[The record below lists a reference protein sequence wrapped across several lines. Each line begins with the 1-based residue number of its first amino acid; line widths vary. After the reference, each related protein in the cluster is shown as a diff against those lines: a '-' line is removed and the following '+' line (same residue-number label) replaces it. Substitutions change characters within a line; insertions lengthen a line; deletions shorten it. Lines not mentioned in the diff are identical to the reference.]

1 MIWIIALVCLAG
13 GFGFGLYLTSRNHSC
28 FWRRAAHRKLPD
40 IEKSLSEGLLQKRE
54 HYEEKVEA
62 EHREIEEKISQDHAS
77 KLQTLEESYQNQAA
91 RLKENLEK
99 SQQDTTESYCRR
111 IKEQESSYKDQ
122 IAAMS
127 KDFEKEKDG
136 LSQNF
141 QKFVDEIN
149 GKKAA
154 LTNEIEAFE
163 QRQAAIIERF
173 KRDEEARK
181 QRDFFKISIN
191 EAAKKDVQK
200 LKALASQF
208 SRPEVLY
215 KLVYEV
221 YYKSPLEELFKQVL
235 KDNKD
240 NGGIYK
246 ITNIQNEMTYIG
258 KTTGLLT
265 RWRTHAKR
273 GCNIERMGGLL
284 YEAMFREGLE
294 NFTWEIVEICP
305 KESQTEREKYWIEFY
320 KSDKWG
326 YNQRKG

>member
-1 MIWIIALVCLAG
+1 MIWIVALVCLAG

-77 KLQTLEESYQNQAA
+77 KLQTLEESYQDQAA

-99 SQQDTTESYCRR
+99 SQQDTTETYCRR

-173 KRDEEARK
+173 KRDEETRK
-181 QRDFFKISIN
+181 QRDFFHIEISPI
-191 EAAKKDVQK
+191 AAQDIIK
-200 LKALASQF
+200 LKAMAPQF
-208 SRPEVLY
+208 SRPEILF
-215 KLVYEV
+215 KLLYEV
-221 YYKSPLEELFKQVL
+221 YYKPPLEELFKKVL
-235 KDNKD
+235 GDNKTK
-240 NGGIYK
+240 GGIYK
-246 ITNIQNEMTYIG
+246 ITNIQDEKVYIG
-258 KTTGLLT
+258 RTVTFID
-265 RWRTHAKR
+265 RWRLHAKR
-273 GCNIERMGGLL
+273 GCNIERMSGLL

-294 NFTWEIVEICP
+294 NFTWEIVEVCP
-305 KESQTEREKYWIEFY
+305 KESQTEREKYWIGFY